1 MLLHYYVSSVGKT
14 GPVWLGTKGW
24 AGAAGPNHG
33 RESSPSRVLS
43 QRTEHMVRMDASFS
57 HLHFQQPKFGKK
69 FQFVFK
75 HGKLIIPLPH
85 MLVHS
90 AMHG

>member
-43 QRTEHMVRMDASFS
+43 QRTEQAD
-57 HLHFQQPKFGKK
+57 
-69 FQFVFK
+69 
-75 HGKLIIPLPH
+75 IW
-85 MLVHS
+85 
-90 AMHG
+90 